1 MEELNRCRRCGS
13 YMLLR
18 DYNSSAIKYNCLQC
32 GATYE
37 KNQTPN
43 NQTISYVDELIKLNH
58 KLLKYEAIE
67 QEIGIPL
74 EVLFKALKDGIYRF
88 YEEFEDMPPSIYY
101 LDPIIMYDEYREC
114 WIFYDDSKCQVYC
127 LKDYGK
133 TWWLENQ
140 EVNEN
145 E

>member
-74 EVLFKALKDGIYRF
+74 EVLFKALKDGVYRF
-88 YEEFEDMPPSIYY
+88 YEEFEDEPPYIYY
-101 LDPIIMYDEYREC
+101 AQIDVVCCEEDKLLFVCGNDIYY
-114 WIFYDDSKCQVYC
+114 

-133 TWWLENQ
+133 TWALTREELE
-140 EVNEN
+140 
-145 E
+145 

>member
-74 EVLFKALKDGIYRF
+74 EVFFKALKYGIIIDD
-88 YEEFEDMPPSIYY
+88 EEYQTF
-101 LDPIIMYDEYREC
+101 LMYDEET
-114 WIFYDDSKCQVYC
+114 DSYCFKCGGWNKYF
-127 LKDYGK
+127 LKDYGW
-133 TWWLENQ
+133 TWLLTE
-140 EVNEN
+140 E
-145 E
+145 

>member
-74 EVLFKALKDGIYRF
+74 EVLFKALKDGVYIKERYIKPNDFGLIYNNEYGWLF
-88 YEEFEDMPPSIYY
+88 SIKTY
-101 LDPIIMYDEYREC
+101 MYDSLY
-114 WIFYDDSKCQVYC
+114 III
-127 LKDYGK
+127 KDYGK
-133 TWWLENQ
+133 TWALTREELE
-140 EVNEN
+140 
-145 E
+145 